1 MKKKFLSKRF
11 MALALAATMVVGEPA
26 VAFAAPADA
35 AQPAASEAVTD
46 EGISAEGAYDGSV
59 SQVIGLRVSRWSPWD
74 NGAKLYPDI
83 EWNSLSTD
91 HVKTYNGKLIKI
103 GYEVQKNGV
112 TVSGYESADKKYKF
126 TSGDGYSSPDDAVA
140 PGASITYRVRG
151 LYYIE
156 NEKADGSTEYIVFKE
171 GPWSANLTATATKRQ
186 AYPKVSGLKTT
197 VRDGRA
203 ILSWTKNPD
212 VREYYVQVIENKTP
226 ITPNWDNRE
235 GYYDYTSYSPEG
247 ASQSYSVDYTD
258 TPTYVYFRIK
268 PNSMR
273 DDSLWDGET
282 EEQSWSSWV
291 SATVPAQ
298 STALEA
304 AAGLRVEYNT
314 NGGFTV
320 KWNKPKN
327 KYQRAKLYAI
337 EGTSLPNYYNHS
349 ALGASSSEYA
359 NYYDSDYDY
368 DYDYDYSDL
377 YSDLDEV
384 TKLNLREKVKML
396 GNVTLGKF
404 ERGKK
409 VNAGSLTPGVTY
421 TLVMVSYSTDKRST
435 ARTPITVNGKSY
447 PYYNDVA
454 ASNQVKAKTSLTEPT
469 VSYSPAKTS
478 IKLSISGGGSR
489 GYEIWRKGK
498 KWTRLTATVGNTY
511 TDKKLKSGKHY
522 TYRVRSFYYDATK
535 DVKTFGPYV
544 TVTAETTPAKVFEVT
559 ATKVSTSSVKLSWQK
574 IKGAT
579 KYEVYRSIGSIGDN
593 ETYSQ
598 FTPASSVDAITN
610 SPHYMLVKSTKKNNV
625 TVKKLSKGVSYDFY
639 VVAYFK
645 NNKKSEAVFGYT
657 SAEMQLSAPVIS
669 KKSSNANSATLT
681 WQKDKFASKYE
692 VKYKIYDADGLA
704 TKDDYTYQ
712 TTSKNSF
719 TVTGIPSGGYTNIDV
734 RAIGKNGAYSQYTYS
749 SDSDYYYDDDEYGT
763 NIHTT
768 VGVVKGIKAAK
779 TTITV
784 NGVKREAVKISW
796 KPVSGAAYYIVKRN
810 TSQTYDSDTKSYYA
824 YGSSIAQEG
833 NDDESS
839 YYSKSYY
846 RQYKDLEGTITA
858 TSAIDAAILP
868 EGVTYYYTV
877 VAYGPYDALTK
888 SFDNDERS
896 SKPAKYTSPSG
907 IKITTTS
914 VKKGKAMSWT
924 APVYSKKYYI
934 YRAKKKN
941 GTYTL
946 VGTSKK
952 PSFKDKKAKKGTWFY
967 KIVAENGNT
976 YGADSASA
984 PTKVKIK

>member
-35 AQPAASEAVTD
+35 AQPATSEAVTD

-59 SQVIGLRVSRWSPWD
+59 SQVIGLRVGSWNTSWND
-74 NGAKLYPDI
+74 ESKLYPYI
-83 EWNSLSTD
+83 YWNSLSTE
-91 HVKTYNGKLIKI
+91 HVTTYNGKLIKI

-112 TVSGYESADKKYKF
+112 TVSDYYESADKKYKF
-126 TSGDGYSSPDDAVA
+126 TSGTGYSSSDDAVA

-156 NEKADGSTEYIVFKE
+156 NEKADGSKEYTVFKE
-171 GPWSANLTATATKRQ
+171 GPWSANLTATATKKQ
-186 AYPKVSGLKTT
+186 AYPKVSGLKAA
-197 VRDGRA
+197 VREGKVVF
-203 ILSWTKNPD
+203 SWTKNPD
-212 VREYYVQVIENKTP
+212 ISSYEYEYFRTTTP
-226 ITPNWDNRE
+226 ITPNWDDPDRL
-235 GYYDYTSYSPEG
+235 
-247 ASQSYSVDYTD
+247 VDYD
-258 TPTYVYFRIK
+258 TVRFYDDNSTSRGYTELEESDNDAPIYFYFRVR
-268 PNSMR
+268 PESMG
-273 DDSLWDGET
+273 DYNKWDYST
-282 EEQSWSSWV
+282 REQSWSTAV
-291 SATVPAQ
+291 TATVPAQ

-304 AAGLRVEYNT
+304 VTGLRAEYGT
-314 NGGFTV
+314 DGGVTI

-327 KYQRAKLYAI
+327 KNLSGYLYVI
-337 EGTSLPNYYNHS
+337 EGTSLPAYWNYR
-349 ALGASSSEYA
+349 ALNASDA
-359 NYYDSDYDY
+359 DW
-368 DYDYDYSDL
+368 DYSL
-377 YSDLDEV
+377 YEKLDEV
-384 TKLNLREKVKML
+384 TQKNLDEKVNSHYIDSVSDYNDGYSPYFK
-396 GNVTLGKF
+396 
-404 ERGKK
+404 
-409 VNAGSLTPGVTY
+409 PGVTY
-421 TLVMVSYSTDKRST
+421 TVVLVTYDRSNNGKT
-435 ARTPITVNGKSY
+435 RTPIYTVNGTAFTH
-447 PYYNDVA
+447 YNDVA
-454 ASNQVKAKTSLTEPT
+454 ASNQIKVQTSLKEPS

-478 IKLSISGGGSR
+478 IKLSMSNAGYAT

-544 TVTAETTPAKVFEVT
+544 TVTAETTPAKVFQVT

-579 KYEVYRSIGSIGDN
+579 KYEVYRSIGDIGDA
-593 ETYSQ
+593 ETGYSQ
-598 FTPASSVDAITN
+598 FTPVSSVDALTD
-610 SPHYMLVKSTKKNNV
+610 PHYMLVKSTKKNNV

-645 NNKKSEAVFGYT
+645 NNKKSEAVFGHANA
-657 SAEMQLSAPVIS
+657 SMQLSTPVIA

-692 VKYKIYDADGLA
+692 VKYMIYDADGLA

-712 TTSKNSF
+712 TISKNSF
-719 TVTGIPSGGYTNIDV
+719 TVTGIPSGGYTDIDV
-734 RAIGKNGAYSQYTYS
+734 RAISKDSRYSEYAY
-749 SDSDYYYDDDEYGT
+749 YGSGT
-763 NIHTT
+763 DIHTT
-768 VGVVKGIKAAK
+768 IGVVKGIKAAK

-784 NGVKREAVKISW
+784 NGVKREAVQISW
-796 KPVSGAAYYIVKRN
+796 KPVSGAAYYGVYRS
-810 TSQTYDSDTKSYYA
+810 TRQEYDPDTKSYYI
-824 YGSSIAQEG
+824 YGTSIAQEG
-833 NDDESS
+833 NDDEGSNTSS
-839 YYSKSYY
+839 Y
-846 RQYKDLEGTITA
+846 RQYKNQSGTITA

-888 SFDNDERS
+888 SFGDGERS